1 MNMNILEVQE
11 YCQSVPELN
20 GGLGRRLAPTASGK
34 KMKCECMDESRV
46 AFDTRRERENTD

>member
-1 MNMNILEVQE
+1 MSV
-11 YCQSVPELN
+11 VPELN